1 MKYTMTR
8 HIFIDMM
15 KSQRPDSFTHEALN
29 LLWDHF
35 EEWEQDTGEEIEF
48 DCISICCDFSEDNPE
63 AIAHNYSIDT
73 EGMTEGQALDEVMET
88 LKTNGAYIG
97 MTDSGAIVYLNY

>member
-1 MKYTMTR
+1 MTR

-15 KSQRPDSFTHEALN
+15 KNQRPDNFTHEALN

-35 EEWEQDTGEEIEF
+35 EEWEQDTGEEVEF
-48 DCISICCDFSEDNPE
+48 DCISICCDFSEDTPE
-63 AIAHNYSIDT
+63 AIAENYSIDT

-97 MTDSGAIVYLNY
+97 MTDSGSIVYLNY

>member
-15 KSQRPDSFTHEALN
+15 KSQRPNNFTHEALN

-35 EEWEQDTGEEIEF
+35 EEWEQDTGEEVEF
-48 DCISICCDFSEDNPE
+48 DCISICCDFSEDTPE
-63 AIAHNYSIDT
+63 AIAENYSIDT

-88 LKTNGAYIG
+88 LKTNGAYLG